1 MRWNILVPLFCFL
14 LIASPGSK
22 KRETPQP
29 VPRAS
34 QESNQAQIDVCGL
47 LTKEEIEAIQGSP
60 IKETKSSAHS
70 DAGFLV
76 SQCFYTAAEFARSV
90 SLSVTQRDPSS
101 LDGRDPKTFW
111 GETFGHY
118 GKDKKESETGNSG
131 ERARPRSEEGEK
143 ESVPPKEFE
152 GIGKEAFW
160 ASSRFGGILY
170 VLKGDAFI
178 SISLGGSDNEE
189 RKLQKSKALAE
200 KALKRL

>member
-1 MRWNILVPLFCFL
+1 MRWHVLVPLVCSL
-14 LIASPGSK
+14 LVVSAGCR
-22 KRETPQP
+22 KRETPKP

-34 QESNQAQIDVCGL
+34 KESNRAQIDACRL
-47 LTKEEIEAIQGSP
+47 LTKKAIEGSP
-60 IKETKSSAHS
+60 IKESKSSAHS

-111 GETFGHY
+111 GETVGHY

-143 ESVPPKEFE
+143 ESVPPKEIE

-160 ASSRFGGILY
+160 ASNRFGGILY

-189 RKLQKSKALAE
+189 RNLQKSKALAE
-200 KALKRL
+200 

>member
-1 MRWNILVPLFCFL
+1 
-14 LIASPGSK
+14 
-22 KRETPQP
+22 
-29 VPRAS
+29 
-34 QESNQAQIDVCGL
+34 
-47 LTKEEIEAIQGSP
+47 
-60 IKETKSSAHS
+60 
-70 DAGFLV
+70 
-76 SQCFYTAAEFARSV
+76 V

-143 ESVPPKEFE
+143 ESVPPKEIE

-160 ASSRFGGILY
+160 ASNRFGGILY

>member
-22 KRETPQP
+22 KREPPQP

-34 QESNQAQIDVCGL
+34 QESNKAQIDVCGL
-47 LTKEEIEAIQGSP
+47 LTKEGSEAMQGSP

-90 SLSVTQRDPSS
+90 NLSVTQRDPSS
-101 LDGRDPKTFW
+101 LGGREPKTFW

-118 GKDKKESETGNSG
+118 GKDKKESENGKSG
-131 ERARPRSEEGEK
+131 QSARSR
-143 ESVPPKEFE
+143 
-152 GIGKEAFW
+152 GKA
-160 ASSRFGGILY
+160 
-170 VLKGDAFI
+170 
-178 SISLGGSDNEE
+178 
-189 RKLQKSKALAE
+189 
-200 KALKRL
+200 